1 MEDLTNCFL
10 CCIAPKKES
19 SISSITEEKIKI
31 KETEEDQNKKKIVLN
46 PSSKLNRNLRAPG
59 KKKLSIISKYSN
71 KSNITFSNSK
81 VRKTEEEN
89 RIVDTLIIGTHELEL
104 EGEIFFNKNII
115 IDRVGLKK
123 LGRKNQN
130 GITIFGVSDNPNDP
144 ESGIDFNLNL
154 SKNKIKNNNKNNIPL
169 FSIEYDKN
177 EEHFILNL
185 LHLENK
191 MLLYIDYNFLIEN
204 NTNTDY
210 IIGKIPITIISP
222 KTVEDKF
229 FFVIVEGKK
238 YKHNKYKD
246 CPITIGRTNSTI
258 NIKNDSISK
267 NHAVIDYHS
276 ENQVICI
283 YDTGSTNGTFFIIG
297 EKCPFIYLLSDLTFK
312 LLEHKFK
319 VKINY
324 I

>member
-1 MEDLTNCFL
+1 
-10 CCIAPKKES
+10 
-19 SISSITEEKIKI
+19 
-31 KETEEDQNKKKIVLN
+31 
-46 PSSKLNRNLRAPG
+46 
-59 KKKLSIISKYSN
+59 
-71 KSNITFSNSK
+71 
-81 VRKTEEEN
+81 
-89 RIVDTLIIGTHELEL
+89 
-104 EGEIFFNKNII
+104 
-115 IDRVGLKK
+115 
-123 LGRKNQN
+123 
-130 GITIFGVSDNPNDP
+130 
-144 ESGIDFNLNL
+144 
-154 SKNKIKNNNKNNIPL
+154 
-169 FSIEYDKN
+169 
-177 EEHFILNL
+177 
-185 LHLENK
+185 

-210 IIGKIPITIISP
+210 IIGKIPISIISP